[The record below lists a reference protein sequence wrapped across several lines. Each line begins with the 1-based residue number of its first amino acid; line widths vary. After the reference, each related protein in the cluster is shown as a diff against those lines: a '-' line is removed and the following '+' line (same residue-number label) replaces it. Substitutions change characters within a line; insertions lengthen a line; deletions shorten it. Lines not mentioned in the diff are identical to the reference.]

1 MNNSAGFGIPI
12 FSPNSMPVKA
22 PSISTTEIVLI
33 VVSVVVAIVFGVFL
47 LIMSHHFTKR
57 KELFIISFDNPADY
71 IKYSSGI
78 KDDVVPIIEAIKSQL
93 NVEGLASLDE
103 LKDATHKTASWCER
117 GMIDTD
123 FVHVYYIYN
132 KNTSPR
138 TDQGCIDLNVAPDG
152 QYYKQSITDAESVEG
167 FLVFAEKPKAGTRY
181 TFAGKDFIVKVP
193 WNGKNWSRY
202 AKESK

>member
-1 MNNSAGFGIPI
+1 MNTGIPI
-12 FSPNSMPVKA
+12 FA
-22 PSISTTEIVLI
+22 PTAPKTPTTINTTEIVLI
-33 VVSVVVAIVFGVFL
+33 VVAILIAVVFGVLL

-57 KELFIISFDNPADY
+57 KELFIISFVKPVDY
-71 IKYSSGI
+71 IKYSPTSKI
-78 KDDVVPIIEAIKSQL
+78 TDEVVPIVNDIKKQL
-93 NVEGLASLDE
+93 GVEGLASLDE
-103 LKDATHKTASWCER
+103 LKDATSKAASWCER

-138 TDQGCIDLNVAPDG
+138 TDEGCIDANVAPDG
-152 QYYKQSITDAESVEG
+152 QYYKQSITAAENVEG
-167 FLVFAEKPKAGTRY
+167 FLVFAEKPKAGTKY

>member
-1 MNNSAGFGIPI
+1 MNTGIPI
-12 FSPNSMPVKA
+12 FAPKTPNPPK
-22 PSISTTEIVLI
+22 ISTTEIVLI
-33 VVSVVVAIVFGVFL
+33 VVAVLIAVVFGVLL

-57 KELFIISFDNPADY
+57 KELFIISFDKPVDY
-71 IKYSSGI
+71 IKSSSTSKI
-78 KDDVVPIIEAIKSQL
+78 TDEVVPIIDSIKKQL
-93 NVEGLASLDE
+93 GVEGLASLDE
-103 LKDATHKTASWCER
+103 LKDAASKTASWCER
-117 GMIDTD
+117 GLIDAD

-138 TDQGCIDLNVAPDG
+138 TDQGCIDVNVAPDG
-152 QYYKQSITDAESVEG
+152 QYYKQSISDAESVEG